1 MKSDRVFSS
10 IYELLMEIGIGDTY
24 INSFQG
30 SKVVNGARMR
40 AMTELLNT
48 LSGSYSD
55 DSESRKL
62 VVGNALF
69 SIGNYEAAAELYGAI
84 AEASP
89 TNWESRFN
97 LALCMGRM
105 QKPKMALTVFDELS
119 IVLPSFCEIY
129 YQRARLYDDV
139 GESEQ
144 ALENYEATLDLDPGH
159 VRAKFNMGLLL
170 AKMERHGEAVE
181 QFSQV
186 LFLRPRLANAYLN
199 RGVSREE
206 LGDYDLAIEDYT
218 MALEIDDANENA
230 IFNRARINY
239 QQGRLAAAKSDYTEF
254 LRLAPND
261 SEAYNNRG
269 LVYDALGD
277 EKAALRDYDKALE
290 ISPQFGDALNN
301 KGAVLESTG
310 NLKGALSLY
319 LEAIEYRP
327 DYSTAY
333 FNAAKIYLAQMEL
346 VLAEDYLTKAIGLN
360 RDYLMEALEDE
371 ELGWLM
377 DVQGVKYRMDQ
388 R

>member
-24 INSFQG
+24 LAG
-30 SKVVNGARMR
+30 SKVLSGARMR
-40 AMTELLNT
+40 AMTELLDT

-62 VVGNALF
+62 MIGNALF
-69 SIGNYEAAAELYGAI
+69 SIGNYETAAELYRSI
-84 AEASP
+84 SEASP

-105 QKPKMALTVFDELS
+105 QKPKMALKAFDELS

-129 YQRARLYDDV
+129 YQRAKLYDDV
-139 GESEQ
+139 GESER

-186 LFLRPRLANAYLN
+186 LFLRPSLANAYLN

-206 LGDYDLAIEDYT
+206 LGNYDLAIEDYT
-218 MALEIDDANENA
+218 TALEIDYANENA

-254 LRLAPND
+254 LWLAPND

-277 EKAALRDYDKALE
+277 EKSALRDYDKALE

-310 NLKGALSLY
+310 DLKGALSLY
-319 LEAIEYRP
+319 LEAIESSP
-327 DYSTAY
+327 AYSTAY
-333 FNAAKIYLAQMEL
+333 FNTAKIYLAQMEL
-346 VLAEDYLTKAIGLN
+346 VLAEDYLKKAIGLN
-360 RDYLMEALEDE
+360 RDHLIEALEDE
-371 ELGWLM
+371 QLGWLM